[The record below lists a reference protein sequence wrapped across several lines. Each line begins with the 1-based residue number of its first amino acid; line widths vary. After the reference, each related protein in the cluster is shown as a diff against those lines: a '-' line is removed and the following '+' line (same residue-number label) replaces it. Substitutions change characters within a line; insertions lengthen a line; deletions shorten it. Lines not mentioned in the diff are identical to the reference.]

1 LFALFTKKEVDRTI
15 NMIYHVYMDTGGLG
29 KKGRDTMNQPK
40 QSTITAEDAIFAFED
55 AATLLSEGI
64 IPDIKRFMKAF
75 AAAGY
80 TAKSDEAP
88 LNRFFQGFVLG
99 IEYAEY
105 LERQQESLDE

>member
-1 LFALFTKKEVDRTI
+1 MV
-15 NMIYHVYMDTGGLG
+15 YHVYMDTGGLG

-40 QSTITAEDAIFAFED
+40 QSTITAEDAIFAFEE
-55 AATLLSEGI
+55 AAKLLTEGI

-80 TAKSDEAP
+80 VAKSDKAP
-88 LNRFFQGFVLG
+88 LNTFFQGFVLG
-99 IEYAEY
+99 IEYADF